1 MYMLV
6 KFADGSNPWY
16 WINPTKKQAIK
27 KTAYFRKKYGN
38 KVYIFFGAAG
48 TDKEV
53 LHDNNFAWFVRYNNK
68 AKTYKRLGDALN
80 FLLKE
85 DNPC

>member
-27 KTAYFRKKYGN
+27 KAAYFRKKYGE

-48 TDKEV
+48 NKKE
-53 LHDNNFAWFVRYNNK
+53 LTHDARGVWFVRCDNK
-68 AKTYKRLGDALN
+68 VKTYSRLGDALS
-80 FLLKE
+80 FLLKWVNE
-85 DNPC
+85 